1 VTRYL
6 EVFFRHKAALLGL
19 MAISVV
25 VSTLVVMVL
34 PRTYQATGTL
44 WFDQSPIPDNSA
56 ASSYTTPADQAV
68 AIFHDL
74 VNTRDFDVNV
84 GQRGPLAAYFDRTGN
99 FPTSDPVTPI
109 VHWLERKPAATGSAR
124 TELVDY
130 GVVTTLQKYL
140 LIAPTEP
147 HLVSLTFTF
156 SDPTIAAG
164 TLKAVIDQFE
174 EQVKAT
180 NLVTAQGSVDFYTS
194 QLAAQLKVVQA
205 ADKAVESYL
214 AVHPELRVPNAP
226 FDPTYAGLQQTD
238 DLARQNYADLSQ
250 KLDQARL
257 IVASLQQPGPY
268 GFRIVDAPQAPASA
282 SGLLKSVVF
291 GTGGGI
297 GVGLLLVFVICFLL
311 VAADDSVIR
320 GSDLKRELGVQVI
333 GEVPLVSSHVSRS
346 EAPGNALPAKFV

>member
-1 VTRYL
+1 MTRYL
-6 EVFFRHKAALLGL
+6 EVFFRHKVALLSL
-19 MAISVV
+19 MTLSVV
-25 VSTLVVMVL
+25 VSTLVVMML
-34 PRTYQATGTL
+34 PRTYQATATL

-74 VNTRDFDVNV
+74 VNTRDFDVSV
-84 GQRGPLAAYFDRTGN
+84 GNRGPLAAYFDRTGD
-99 FPTSDPVTPI
+99 FPTNDPVTPI

-130 GVVTTLQKYL
+130 GVLTTLQKYL

-147 HLVSLTFTF
+147 HLVSLTFNFT
-156 SDPTIAAG
+156 DPTIAAG

-180 NLVTAQGSVDFYTS
+180 TLITAQGSVDFYTS
-194 QLAAQLKVVQA
+194 QVTAQLKVVQA
-205 ADKAVESYL
+205 ADKAVASYL

-226 FDPTYAGLQQTD
+226 FDPTFAGLQQTD
-238 DLARQNYADLSQ
+238 DLARQTYADLSQ

-257 IVASLQQPGPY
+257 TVASLQQPGPY

-282 SGLLKSVVF
+282 SGVLKTVLL
-291 GTGGGI
+291 GTGSGI
-297 GVGLLLVFVICFLL
+297 GVALLLVFVICVLL
-311 VAADDSVIR
+311 VAADDSVMR
-320 GSDLKRELGVQVI
+320 GSDLKGRLGVQVI
-333 GEVPLVSSHVSRS
+333 GEVPLVSTPPQRS
-346 EAPGNALPAKFV
+346 EAHNALPPKLA